1 MSVFRSSLPSVRPAR
16 LRPYCP
22 ADSQTASRGYC
33 VMSEF
38 LIRTRTHIHTITPTT
53 ATRQH
58 RQAGRSSYI
67 SHSAHHRHGLANSQ
81 RDLRTPKILTYLRS
95 FTENSPPAAPATPT
109 LQDHLSDLW
118 YEAYKYISSR
128 STLENSGFVLATL
141 AFLILIMSWSSRFS
155 KYAGQFSPFGRSSPT
170 SSTQNKRISYPVH
183 FPAYS
188 IDKGELKV
196 GQVREQAAKKVGA
209 ADARRIK
216 LLYRGQNLKD
226 DERTC
231 RAMGLRDGAE
241 ILCTVGDAPAE
252 SSDSEDDGE
261 DDGVPLEGEGE
272 TPKRKRNRNRNR
284 KKKGK
289 RAGGSSGA
297 DTPVD
302 TLPVPPSETS
312 RAPSPKPAPTPSA
325 PIDKLDAL
333 HHKLQE
339 LLPFQKEFEHKKL
352 SETVLAQVLLKLD
365 AVETEGDPEARARRK
380 ELVKE
385 AQRILNGLDDAMK

>member
-1 MSVFRSSLPSVRPAR
+1 M
-16 LRPYCP
+16 
-22 ADSQTASRGYC
+22 T
-33 VMSEF
+33 
-38 LIRTRTHIHTITPTT
+38 
-53 ATRQH
+53 
-58 RQAGRSSYI
+58 
-67 SHSAHHRHGLANSQ
+67 SAHQ
-81 RDLRTPKILTYLRS
+81 KILTYLRS

-170 SSTQNKRISYPVH
+170 SSTQVSDADFSYITSDDLKKHASEPTGPPRDTDVLILKNKRISYPVH

-339 LLPFQKEFEHKKL
+339 LLPLCVQFTLSPPTDPAKKEFEHKKL